1 MGKGNGNMTYP
12 DGFILQGLVSNQSGY
27 ECLLIPG
34 FLFMYLLTLLGNS
47 VIVLLIYRDV
57 RLSSPM
63 YFFLS
68 HLALADLGFTS
79 TTIPKVLENLLSQK
93 KTISYHACLVQM
105 YFYMSFGNSDSF
117 LLASMAYDRY
127 VAICF
132 PLRYSALMSRKRCL
146 LLATVSWVIPI
157 AHSLLYTILM
167 SHMSFCDSREI
178 PHFFCDLYPVLEI
191 SCSDRSV
198 IEMLILTE
206 GSVEVLGPFVLIVI
220 SYMGIFYTILK
231 IPSNSGKK
239 KAFSTCGSH
248 IAVVVLFYGT
258 VSWIYFKPRSNNSD
272 RKDTVAAVM
281 YTMVTP
287 MLNPFIYSLRNSE
300 MKAAL
305 KRIIRPNMTWIAE
318 HTDGVC
324 AFGAILNFGQNVG
337 YL

>member
-1 MGKGNGNMTYP
+1 
-12 DGFILQGLVSNQSGY
+12 
-27 ECLLIPG
+27 
-34 FLFMYLLTLLGNS
+34 
-47 VIVLLIYRDV
+47 
-57 RLSSPM
+57 M

-93 KTISYHACLVQM
+93 KTISYHGCLVQM
-105 YFYMSFGNSDSF
+105 YFYVCFGNSDSF

-132 PLRYSALMSRKRCL
+132 PLRYSTLMNRKRCL

-157 AHSLLYTILM
+157 VHSLLYTILM

-206 GSVEVLGPFVLIVI
+206 GSVEVLGPFLLIVI

-248 IAVVVLFYGT
+248 VAVVVLFYGT

-305 KRIIRPNMTWIAE
+305 KRIIRR
-318 HTDGVC
+318 H
-324 AFGAILNFGQNVG
+324 FH
-337 YL
+337 

>member
-1 MGKGNGNMTYP
+1 MSPGNAT
-12 DGFILQGLVSNQSGY
+12 DFSELFLHGFPTQPEFQGLLF
-27 ECLLIPG
+27 LL
-34 FLFMYLLTLLGNS
+34 FLSMYLLAILGNATIIFLIRS
-47 VIVLLIYRDV
+47 DLQLLHA
-57 RLSSPM
+57 PM

-68 HLALADLGFTS
+68 NLALADLGFTS
-79 TTIPKVLENLLSQK
+79 TTVPKVLENFLSRK

-105 YFYMSFGNSDSF
+105 YFYISFGNSDSF

-127 VAICF
+127 VAICS

-146 LLATVSWVIPI
+146 LLAAVSWVIPI

-167 SHMSFCDSREI
+167 SHISFCDSREI

-191 SCSDRSV
+191 SCSDSSV
-198 IEMLILTE
+198 IERLLLTE
-206 GSVEVLGPFVLIVI
+206 GLVEVLGPFLLIVI
-220 SYMGIFYTILK
+220 SYMRIFYTILK

-258 VSWIYFKPRSNNSD
+258 VSWVYFKPRSNNSD

-300 MKAAL
+300 MKAAM
-305 KRIIRPNMTWIAE
+305 KRIIRR
-318 HTDGVC
+318 H
-324 AFGAILNFGQNVG
+324 FH
-337 YL
+337 